1 LAKANQAFIDQ
12 IQKAESSED
21 LAAIWQTMQNKAFL
35 SYRVDTKKIN
45 IADAEFTA
53 LCIDDQKRFLIEV
66 MDKNMLYVPA
76 SEIDDDIYGISD
88 EDKKLNRQFF
98 R

>member
-1 LAKANQAFIDQ
+1 
-12 IQKAESSED
+12 
-21 LAAIWQTMQNKAFL
+21 
-35 SYRVDTKKIN
+35 
-45 IADAEFTA
+45 
-53 LCIDDQKRFLIEV
+53 